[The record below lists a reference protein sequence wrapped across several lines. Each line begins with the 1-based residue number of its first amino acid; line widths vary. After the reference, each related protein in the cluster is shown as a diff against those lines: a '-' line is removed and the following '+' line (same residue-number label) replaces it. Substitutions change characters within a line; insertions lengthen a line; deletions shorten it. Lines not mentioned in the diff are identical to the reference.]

1 MSETQAVVVREESR
15 AQTTG
20 FERESI
26 KAALLQRLPD
36 LLPPGASVERF
47 VAMTMQAIAKSP
59 DLAECDGASILMA
72 ALDAAQVGLEPT
84 GAMGGAHIVGFRVN
98 VAPKGQQPRYEK
110 RAQLIYDYRGLQHL
124 IREGGGGEVKA
135 VLVYEGDYFKAI
147 EGTGGV
153 ARIEHEPAF
162 ETTDPTKIRF
172 CYAYPLDHPEKY
184 EVMTKEQIDGV
195 RARSKGANNGPWV
208 TDYGQQ
214 ARKTTIKRLSQY
226 LELKPETRQR
236 LEQDAEREFG
246 DGVVSDAGPSRTASV
261 KASIAARLNPGK
273 AAVPAQDAP
282 GAPDKAQVDV
292 SSPPDVSASQPT
304 ESDTTADPVE
314 ASEVCGATS
323 DPALGDALTCVLS
336 PGHAFPDGKLS
347 GHQSSEGSK
356 FPNKASAR

>member
-1 MSETQAVVVREESR
+1 MTDKAVVVREESR
-15 AQTTG
+15 ALTPAQ
-20 FERESI
+20 EHREGIRS
-26 KAALLQRLPD
+26 ALVARLPD
-36 LLPPGASVERF
+36 LLPKGASVERF
-47 VAMTMQAIAKSP
+47 VAMTMQAIAKQP
-59 DLAECDGASILMA
+59 DLAECDGTSIIMA

-84 GAMGGAHIVGFRVN
+84 GAMGGAHIVGFRTN
-98 VAPKGQQPRYEK
+98 VAPKGQPPRYEK
-110 RAQLIYDYRGLQHL
+110 RAQLIYDYRGIQHL

-135 VLVYEGDYFKAI
+135 VLVYEGDYFKAV

-273 AAVPAQDAP
+273 PVQNDLQQPAEP
-282 GAPDKAQVDV
+282 PVDV

-304 ESDTTADPVE
+304 ESDSTVDPVE
-314 ASEVCGATS
+314 ATEVCGATS
-323 DPALGDALTCVLS
+323 DPALGDVLTCVLP
-336 PGHAFPDGKLS
+336 PGHAFPDGKAS

-356 FPNKASAR
+356 FPNNERAK